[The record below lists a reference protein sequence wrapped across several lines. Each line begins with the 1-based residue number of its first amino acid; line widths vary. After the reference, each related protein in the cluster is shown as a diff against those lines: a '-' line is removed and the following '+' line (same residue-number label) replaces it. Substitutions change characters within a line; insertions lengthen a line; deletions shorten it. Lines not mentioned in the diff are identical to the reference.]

1 MAVPDLVEQGLG
13 ADARLVI
20 ADSVRL
26 PPDLD
31 TIRDSFWHCTDRS
44 VYDLAMPPGTA
55 DRDARTLRR
64 AGRRRG
70 QPCPDHRRRARA
82 LGSVLAS
89 AFSLAGARVALVSR
103 TTEELHEIADGLPN
117 ETLVLAAD
125 VSDPLANEAVCEQ
138 IERSWGGLDVAILN
152 AGISPSLDDPL
163 SLSVEVWRRIIDVN
177 LSGVFFGARAA
188 ARVMRD
194 GGRIIATG
202 SVLSERP
209 KAGLTAYTTSKA
221 GVVGLV
227 KALAVDLA
235 PRSITVNAVAPG
247 WFESPLA
254 AGWMASAELNRSIL
268 EHTVARRWGRSED
281 LAGVYLFLASSSAD
295 YITGSVISIDGGYL
309 LV

>member
-1 MAVPDLVEQGLG
+1 
-13 ADARLVI
+13 
-20 ADSVRL
+20 
-26 PPDLD
+26 
-31 TIRDSFWHCTDRS
+31 
-44 VYDLAMPPGTA
+44 MPPSTPIEMPERFDVPGDVAGSRVLITG
-55 DRDARTLRR
+55 
-64 AGRRRG
+64 AGRG
-70 QPCPDHRRRARA
+70 

-188 ARVMRD
+188 ARVMHD

-202 SVLSERP
+202 SVLVRAAEGRSRRLRHVEGRRHRARQGARGGSGAEVDHGQRGC
-209 KAGLTAYTTSKA
+209 AGLVRVAAGRGVDGQRRTEPKHPRPHGRSAVGQPARISPGPTCSSPPHRRTTSP
-221 GVVGLV
+221 
-227 KALAVDLA
+227 D
-235 PRSITVNAVAPG
+235 P
-247 WFESPLA
+247 
-254 AGWMASAELNRSIL
+254 
-268 EHTVARRWGRSED
+268 
-281 LAGVYLFLASSSAD
+281 
-295 YITGSVISIDGGYL
+295 
-309 LV
+309 

>member
-1 MAVPDLVEQGLG
+1 
-13 ADARLVI
+13 
-20 ADSVRL
+20 
-26 PPDLD
+26 
-31 TIRDSFWHCTDRS
+31 
-44 VYDLAMPPGTA
+44 MPPSTPIEMPERFDVPGDVAGSRVLITG
-55 DRDARTLRR
+55 
-64 AGRRRG
+64 AGRG
-70 QPCPDHRRRARA
+70 

-188 ARVMRD
+188 ARVMHD